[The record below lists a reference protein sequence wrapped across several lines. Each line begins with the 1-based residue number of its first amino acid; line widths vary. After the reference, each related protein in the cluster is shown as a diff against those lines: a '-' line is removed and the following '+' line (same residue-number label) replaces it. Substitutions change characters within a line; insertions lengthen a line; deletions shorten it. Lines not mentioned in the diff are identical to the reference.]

1 MKNSKVQA
9 WKLVALL
16 LGLSTSSYIY
26 ADNIV
31 GKVLDEAGEPVI
43 GANVIKKES
52 TLGTITDLDGTFS
65 IEADMYQQKFLLMV
79 SPFR

>member
-52 TLGTITDLDGTFS
+52 TCWIIS
-65 IEADMYQQKFLLMV
+65 ILAPQACTNHKFA
-79 SPFR
+79 S